1 MQRFRSSLQ
10 PFLVIVYLAKWTL
23 WVLPVSLLTGSLV
36 ALFLW
41 LLEAVIEIRFEHN
54 WLLYLLPLAGVI
66 IHFLYRY
73 SGKNAEAGNNL
84 IIDEI
89 HQPDTGVPLRMAPL
103 VLFSTVITH
112 LFGGSAGR
120 EGTAVQMGGSIAH
133 FLGRHMRLSR
143 ENLRIL
149 LMTGIAGGFGAV
161 FGTPVAGA
169 IFALEVLVV
178 GKLKYDALLPCL
190 MASILSNIVCSAWG
204 IHHTHYQISF
214 VSQNLLS
221 FDSFGFNLLLMA
233 KAIGAGIA
241 FGLAAYLFARLSHA
255 VKKYSNQLIK
265 VKWLIPVTG
274 GLIIIGLTFLLGP
287 DYLSLGVSNPDP
299 DAVSILSCFKEGGA
313 ERFSWLWKILF
324 TAITLG
330 MGFKGGEVTPLF
342 FIGAA
347 LGNTIAVITGAPV
360 DLMAGLGFIAVF
372 AGATNTPLACTIM
385 GAELFGADNIVYYAI
400 ACFTAYY
407 FSGHTGIYSSQKK
420 GMPKLPGSLMD
431 RLPGK

>member
-1 MQRFRSSLQ
+1 MQKFRTSFH
-10 PFLVIVYLAKWTL
+10 PFLVIIYLVKWTL

-41 LLEAVIEIRFEHN
+41 LLETVIEIRFHYN
-54 WLLYLLPLAGVI
+54 WLLYFLPLAGIV

-89 HQPDTGVPLRMAPL
+89 HKPDTGVPLRMAPL
-103 VLFSTVITH
+103 VLFSTIITH

-120 EGTAVQMGGSIAH
+120 EGTAVQMGGSLSH
-133 FLGRHMRLSR
+133 FLGRHMHLSK

-178 GKLKYDALLPCL
+178 GKLKYNALLPCL

-204 IHHTHYQISF
+204 IHHTNYQISF
-214 VSQNLLS
+214 VSQHLLS
-221 FDSFGFNLLLMA
+221 LGSFGFNLLLMA

-241 FGLAAYLFARLSHA
+241 FGLAAYLFVRLSHA
-255 VKKYSNQLIK
+255 IKRYSNQLIK

-274 GLIIIGLTFLLGP
+274 GLIIIVLSFLISP
-287 DYLSLGVSNPDP
+287 DYLSLSVSNPDP
-299 DAVSILSCFKEGGA
+299 GAVSIVTCFKDGGA
-313 ERFSWLWKILF
+313 KPFSWLWKILF
-324 TAITLG
+324 TTITLG

-347 LGNTIAVITGAPV
+347 LGNTIAMITGAPV

-407 FSGHTGIYSSQKK
+407 FSGHTGIYGAQKNQIPK
-420 GMPKLPGSLMD
+420 MPG
-431 RLPGK
+431 RA